1 MQRALTIHRD
11 ARARQFIKFVLVGI
25 MTTALNFVIFAIC
38 LKLGLHYL
46 PAAIVAFAIAT
57 INSYTWNRI
66 WTFRAGKHRNER
78 LAKFTV
84 VQLVGLSINLV
95 VLSFLVES
103 FSMNELVAQLLAN
116 GFVVLSNFT
125 GNKLWTFR
133 A

>member
-1 MQRALTIHRD
+1 MQRVLTIHRD
-11 ARARQFIKFVLVGI
+11 VRARQFVKFVLVGA

-95 VLSFLVES
+95 ALSFFVES
-103 FSMNELVAQLLAN
+103 FGMNELLAQLLAN

>member
-1 MQRALTIHRD
+1 MQRVLTIHRD
-11 ARARQFIKFVLVGI
+11 ARARQFIKFVLVGV

-66 WTFRAGKHRNER
+66 WTFRAGKHRNKR
-78 LAKFTV
+78 LAKFTI

-95 VLSFLVES
+95 VLSFLVET
-103 FSMNELVAQLLAN
+103 FSMSELVAQLLAN